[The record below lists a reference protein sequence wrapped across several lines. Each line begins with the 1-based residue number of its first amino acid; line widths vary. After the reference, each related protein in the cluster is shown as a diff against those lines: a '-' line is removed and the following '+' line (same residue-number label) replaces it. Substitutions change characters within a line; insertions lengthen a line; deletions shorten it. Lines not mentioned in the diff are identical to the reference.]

1 MKLRKKGRKMSL
13 KCLPKVP
20 KTFKIGGIAG
30 KYIPDIPTERIYEHN
45 I

>member
-1 MKLRKKGRKMSL
+1 MSL
-13 KCLPKVP
+13 KCLPKVS

-30 KYIPDIPTERIYEHN
+30 KYIPDIPTERIYGHN